1 LGKIVAVA
9 NQKGG
14 VGKTTTAVN
23 LAACVASKGKKVLL
37 VDFDPQGNA
46 SSGCGFN
53 KKLGKTAYELVSG
66 QATVEEVL
74 FKTDY
79 KNLWLIPSKSNL
91 AGAEIELV
99 DAENRESVLKK
110 ALATC
115 LPDFDFIFID
125 CPPSLGL
132 LTLNCLCAANTVI
145 IPVQCEY
152 FALEGLSQLVGTLRN
167 VKMLYN
173 PDIDIE
179 GVLFTMYEGRKNL
192 TVQVAAE
199 VKKYFPKKIYAT
211 VISRNVRLSEA
222 PSYGQP
228 IEYYDRNSKGAKAY
242 IELAEEFLKKNRF
255 KGV

>member
-1 LGKIVAVA
+1 MAKIIAVA

-14 VGKTTTAVN
+14 VGETTSADN
-23 LAACVASKGKKVLL
+23 LAADVALLGKKVLL

-53 KKLGKTAYELVSG
+53 KKSNKTAYELISG
-66 QATVEEVL
+66 AASVEDVL
-74 FKTDY
+74 FETKY
-79 KNLWLIPSKSNL
+79 KNLWLIPSNPNL

-99 DAENRESVLKK
+99 EAEGRERTLQRILSQISSR
-110 ALATC
+110 
-115 LPDFDFIFID
+115 FDFIFID

-132 LTLNCLCAANTVI
+132 LTLNALCAANTVL
-145 IPVQCEY
+145 IPIQCEY

-167 VKMLYN
+167 VKRLYN

-179 GVLFTMYEGRKNL
+179 GVLFTMFEGRKNL

-242 IELAEEFLKKNRF
+242 RELAEEFLKKNKR
-255 KGV
+255 

>member
-1 LGKIVAVA
+1 MGKIIAVA

-53 KKLGKTAYELVSG
+53 KKQGKTAYELVSG
-66 QATVEEVL
+66 QATAEEVL

-99 DAENRESVLKK
+99 DVENRESVLKR

-115 LPDFDFIFID
+115 SSDFDYIFID

-132 LTLNCLCAANTVI
+132 LTLNCLCATNTVI